1 MSPEVEKMQK
11 FRSQHVNNPIPK
23 IVSMPNTYVKLA
35 YVILTI
41 LLDID
46 RNSYFHLDFLFSHIY
61 QRKGARDQLDQNPAE
76 GGSIINTENV
86 EEDIVV
92 DALESEQRDTKDREF
107 VLPGG
112 QIIGLDQAVIQSI
125 ERCRKYSNCLGDIF
139 GTN

>member
-1 MSPEVEKMQK
+1 M
-11 FRSQHVNNPIPK
+11 
-23 IVSMPNTYVKLA
+23 
-35 YVILTI
+35 
-41 LLDID
+41 
-46 RNSYFHLDFLFSHIY
+46 
-61 QRKGARDQLDQNPAE
+61 DQNPAE

-125 ERCRKYSNCLGDIF
+125 ERCRK
-139 GTN
+139 